1 MTTKIMVAF
10 SSQLFGDV
18 SLSEHIHARKL
29 TNRCPKLIS
38 LPPRE
43 VYSSQ
48 VSITILASWNA
59 FGREVLCRDCE
70 IRCGHG
76 QKDKPAS
83 FKSQMLHVW
92 NICLKN
98 GPFNGKWLSKN
109 FHPMEHLAMDVC
121 CNDHVF
127 HQPRFPWNKGSHFPS
142 KKLPFGV
149 KTPVFGRYNLTWF
162 MESSSTCWIL
172 QQKNHW
178 FTVGFPWR
186 FKKPGS
192 LH

>member
-1 MTTKIMVAF
+1 MVAF

-18 SLSEHIHARKL
+18 TLSEHIHARKL

-76 QKDKPAS
+76 QKDKPTS
-83 FKSQMLHVW
+83 FFKIPDAPCMEYLPEKW
-92 NICLKN
+92 
-98 GPFNGKWLSKN
+98 PFQREMAK
-109 FHPMEHLAMDVC
+109 
-121 CNDHVF
+121 
-127 HQPRFPWNKGSHFPS
+127 
-142 KKLPFGV
+142 
-149 KTPVFGRYNLTWF
+149 
-162 MESSSTCWIL
+162 
-172 QQKNHW
+172 
-178 FTVGFPWR
+178 
-186 FKKPGS
+186 
-192 LH
+192 